1 MPATADPRT
10 TPSIAV
16 HWVKNN
22 ILSAIV
28 SGGVSLAV
36 LGVRQATGGVDAD
49 AGLVVAAIHSVAVII
64 FWAFAGIANGVLTG
78 VVLQRIVPLLPV
90 WTWIALQ
97 AAMAVILGVGSE
109 ANRAISPGPATSA
122 DELSM
127 GATLLLGFIAGAIIG
142 GVIGGLEALV
152 LRRAAFGTGSWIAW
166 SAAAYAIAWSW
177 VSARIGRRSVR
188 VAGGGDHVVGD
199 AAGAAAPEKSIAVD
213 GRSAFHVSPNVGW
226 GRCACANTCWPQD
239 RSHRGADR
247 RRAAA
252 DRGSGRYRA
261 RVFLER
267 VRAA

>member
-36 LGVRQATGGVDAD
+36 FGVRQATGGVDAD
-49 AGLVVAAIHSVAVII
+49 AGLVVAAIHSAAAII

-109 ANRAISPGPATSA
+109 ANRAISPGAATSA
-122 DELSM
+122 DEISM

-142 GVIGGLEALV
+142 GVIGGT
-152 LRRAAFGTGSWIAW
+152 RGPRAAQ
-166 SAAAYAIAWSW
+166 
-177 VSARIGRRSVR
+177 GRFRHRQLDCVVGGRLRHRLVVGVR
-188 VAGGGDHVVGD
+188 LREVVGD
-199 AAGAAAPEKSIAVD
+199 
-213 GRSAFHVSPNVGW
+213 
-226 GRCACANTCWPQD
+226 
-239 RSHRGADR
+239 
-247 RRAAA
+247 RA
-252 DRGSGRYRA
+252 
-261 RVFLER
+261 
-267 VRAA
+267 

>member
-36 LGVRQATGGVDAD
+36 FGVRQATGGVDAD
-49 AGLVVAAIHSVAVII
+49 AGLVVAAIHSVAAII

-122 DELSM
+122 DEISM

-142 GVIGGLEALV
+142 AVIGGLEALV
-152 LRRAAFGTGSWIAW
+152 LRKAAFGTGSWIAW
-166 SAAAYAIAWSW
+166 SAAAYAIAWSL
-177 VSARIGRRSVR
+177 VSGSVR
-188 VAGGGDHVVGD
+188 LWEIGPDLSGEL
-199 AAGAAAPEKSIAVD
+199 AGAAFALL
-213 GRSAFHVSPNVGW
+213 
-226 GRCACANTCWPQD
+226 
-239 RSHRGADR
+239 
-247 RRAAA
+247 AAA
-252 DRGSGRYRA
+252 IMSLVMLPALRRLRNPLLSTAGQH
-261 RVFLER
+261 FT
-267 VRAA
+267 